1 MIHNDGT
8 QCMTGAQFANDNN
21 DMNTAKV
28 KNTSTRS
35 DLRGT
40 HTLEAR
46 KPLPTDSEITIH
58 YGPLYWSKKFDTD
71 TQDTPPHIIF
81 PNLTEPFHP
90 PPTLKRD
97 TPTAC
102 LAYSISNTM
111 ACIDEIYTDDN
122 YRNQGLARSLIKL
135 MIQKHPQVTQVTPHG
150 TREC

>member
-1 MIHNDGT
+1 
-8 QCMTGAQFANDNN
+8 MTGAQFANDNN
-21 DMNTAKV
+21 NMNTARV
-28 KNTSTRS
+28 MNTSTRS

-46 KPLPTDSEITIH
+46 KSLPTDSEITIH

-90 PPTLKRD
+90 PLTLKKD

-102 LAYSISNTM
+102 LSYSISNTI

-122 YRNQGLARSLIKL
+122 G
-135 MIQKHPQVTQVTPHG
+135 
-150 TREC
+150 